1 MIQFASQLFF
11 DAQFSMK
18 YSFNIQANDGKN
30 EQTEKLVISAF
41 NNESGST
48 IALKLIAYLMFIK
61 RRPRIDED
69 AGWQVVPDLLARDD
83 SGAISLWI
91 DCGTVSAK
99 KADTIAT
106 KVRDSIEFYV
116 FRRTEKEMDAFYK
129 QIQDKVKHLQ
139 NINCIS
145 FDEGFIDGVGESL
158 DKTNNLE
165 VYVSEEMLTITIDN
179 SFGKHEAYTSIYRI
193 MGK

>member
-1 MIQFASQLFF
+1 
-11 DAQFSMK
+11 MK

-30 EQTEKLVISAF
+30 EQTEKLVIAAF

-69 AGWQVVPDLLARDD
+69 AGWQVVPDLIARDD
-83 SGAISLWI
+83 SGAITLWV
-91 DCGTVSAK
+91 DCGSVSTK

-116 FRRTEKEMDAFYK
+116 FRRTEREMDQFYK
-129 QIQDKVKHLQ
+129 GIQDKVKHLQ
-139 NINCIS
+139 NVNCIS
-145 FDEGFIDGVGESL
+145 FDEGFIDGIGESL
-158 DKTNNLE
+158 DRTNNLDA
-165 VYVSEEMLTITIDN
+165 YVSDEMVTITIDN
-179 SFGKHEAYTSIYRI
+179 SFGKHEAYSSIYRI
-193 MGK
+193 LGQ

>member
-1 MIQFASQLFF
+1 
-11 DAQFSMK
+11 MK
-18 YSFNIQANDGKN
+18 YSFNIQAGDGKN

-41 NNESGST
+41 DNESGSH
-48 IALKLIAYLMFIK
+48 IALKLVAYLMFIK

-69 AGWQVVPDLLARDD
+69 AGWQVVPDLIARDD
-83 SGAISLWI
+83 SGDITLWI

-116 FRRTEKEMDAFYK
+116 FRRTEREMDQFYK

-139 NINCIS
+139 NVNCIS
-145 FDEGFIDGVGESL
+145 FDEGFIDGIGGSL
-158 DKTNNLE
+158 DRTNNLE
-165 VYVSEEMLTITIDN
+165 AYVCDEMLTVTVDN
-179 SFGKHEAYTSIYRI
+179 SFGKHEGYSSIHRI
-193 MGK
+193 TGE